1 MDREDDCESAADM
14 EGEHEDGGGDEGDYK
29 LREDLIRELES
40 RAAAS
45 PVKFSDI
52 YQSKI
57 IPTVEADKLLAF
69 GVPVLDDFPTDSDHD
84 GITQFRR
91 AITEHG
97 TAPGPGRARVVLGTV
112 ASRRARAR
120 ALETCRSR
128 PHDCGRNET
137 VRRRALAWG
146 IRVPPRS
153 RRAAGGSHA
162 GSQSAARRSAQTIPW
177 I

>member
-57 IPTVEADKLLAF
+57 IPTVEADKLLAV

-97 TAPGPGRARVVLGTV
+97 K
-112 ASRRARAR
+112 
-120 ALETCRSR
+120 CYIK
-128 PHDCGRNET
+128 GRN
-137 VRRRALAWG
+137 LAY
-146 IRVPPRS
+146 
-153 RRAAGGSHA
+153 
-162 GSQSAARRSAQTIPW
+162 T
-177 I
+177 